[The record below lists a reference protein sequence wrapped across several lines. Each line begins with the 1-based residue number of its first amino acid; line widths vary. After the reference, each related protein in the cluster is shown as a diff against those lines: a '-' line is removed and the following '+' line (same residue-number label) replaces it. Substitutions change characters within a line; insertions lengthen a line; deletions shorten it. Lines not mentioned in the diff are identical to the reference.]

1 MTESRFQ
8 LLEKDKRLSESKL
21 WQLLEKFYRKAGL
34 DAWLQLPF
42 YATSNA
48 FIAEQ
53 YAELVVAFLLDLAP
67 DLNPDQP
74 VYILEM
80 AAGSGY
86 FGFLC
91 LQALRRRLHCFPAL
105 KPFSVVYVMSDFS
118 EKNLKAWEQSPQ
130 LAPYAQAGQLDFA
143 LFKPESQSKFKLKRA
158 GRVVKPGSLANPL
171 IAFANYFFDSIRQDY
186 FQIQNGVFQE
196 ALISLVHEWNPEP
209 PNFEQIHLRD
219 RYIPLKEPRY
229 AEARLNALLES
240 YRREA
245 PELSLLFPIGAF
257 RVLTQLE
264 KLSPLGLMLI
274 STDKGFHD
282 PAYLQGLRPV
292 PFTPHSGVFSYM
304 VNYHAL
310 ARYFRQA
317 GGLAH
322 ATQEYYSLTSLV
334 GITPLAQT
342 NPLAQT
348 HYCLQER
355 FERQNPIKSL
365 FILLELFKSKDLLAE
380 VELKERYLM
389 AMAAIQTACYDV
401 YYFLVLAPHLAEA
414 LTRVGLDYLEDDLPG
429 LLKLVEAQLY
439 DGVSGFNQ
447 AYEWLRHLYY
457 ELSQLDDCLRINAR
471 ILARLGP
478 DYKTAYYAAAVAEL
492 NQHFEL
498 ALAGYIQALND
509 NPDDEL
515 AQAGRM
521 RMVAQMGEGQDPGA
535 I

>member
-21 WQLLEKFYRKAGL
+21 WQMLENYYQHAGL

-67 DLNPDQP
+67 DLNPQEP
-74 VYILEM
+74 VYILEL

-91 LQALRRRLHCFPAL
+91 LQALQRRLRCFSAL
-105 KPFSVVYVMSDFS
+105 NPFSVVYVMTDFS

-143 LFKPESQSKFKLKRA
+143 LFKPESQAKFKLKRA
-158 GRVVKPGSLANPL
+158 GRVVKAGSLANPL

-186 FQIQNGVFQE
+186 FQIENGEIQE
-196 ALISLVHEWNPEP
+196 ALVSLVHELKPDLNRPKSP
-209 PNFEQIHLRD
+209 PSFAQIHVNE

-229 AEARLNALLES
+229 AEARWNQLLES
-240 YRREA
+240 YRTEA
-245 PELSLLFPIGAF
+245 PELSLLFPIGALM
-257 RVLTQLE
+257 VLTQLE
-264 KLSPLGLMLI
+264 KISPAGLMLI

-317 GGLAH
+317 GGLAQG
-322 ATQEYYSLTSLV
+322 TQEYYSLTSLV
-334 GITPLAQT
+334 GMAPLAKS
-342 NPLAQT
+342 NPLPQT

-355 FERQNPIKSL
+355 FVRQNPIKSL
-365 FILLELFKSKDLLAE
+365 FILLELFKSKDLLAG
-380 VELKERYLM
+380 VEIKERYLM
-389 AMAAIQTACYDV
+389 AMAAIQTACFDI

-414 LTRVGLDYLEDDLPG
+414 LTGLGPDYLEDDLPG
-429 LLKLVEAQLY
+429 LLKQVETRLY
-439 DGVSGFNQ
+439 DLVAGFDS

-457 ELSQLDDCLRINAR
+457 ELGQLDDSLRLNAR
-471 ILARLGP
+471 ILARSGP
-478 DYKTAYYAAAVAEL
+478 DFKTAYYAAAVAEL
-492 NQHFEL
+492 QGRFGE
-498 ALAGYIQALND
+498 ALQGYTQALLH
-509 NPDDEL
+509 NPQDEM
-515 AQAGRM
+515 AQAGLQ
-521 RMVAQMGEGQDPGA
+521 RMVAKIGA
-535 I
+535 

>member
-1 MTESRFQ
+1 MTDSRFQ

-21 WQLLEKFYRKAGL
+21 WPMLENFYQKAGL
-34 DAWLQLPF
+34 EAWLQLPF

-67 DLNPDQP
+67 DLNPQEP
-74 VYILEM
+74 VYVLEL

-91 LQALRRRLHCFPAL
+91 LQALRRRLRSFRSL
-105 KPFSVVYVMSDFS
+105 NPFSVVYVMSDFS

-130 LAPYAQAGQLDFA
+130 WAPYAQAGQLDFA
-143 LFKPESQSKFKLKRA
+143 LFKPESQAKLKLKRA
-158 GRVVKPGSLANPL
+158 GRVVKAGSLANPL

-186 FQIQNGVFQE
+186 FQIENGVFQE
-196 ALISLVHEWNPEP
+196 ALISLVHELNPDLNTPKSP
-209 PNFEQIHLRD
+209 PSFEQIHLHE
-219 RYIPLKEPRY
+219 RYLPLKEPRY
-229 AEARLNALLES
+229 AEARLNQLLES
-240 YRREA
+240 YRTEA
-245 PELSLLFPIGAF
+245 PELSLLFPIGALK
-257 RVLTQLE
+257 VLTQLE
-264 KLSPLGLMLI
+264 KLSPAGLMLI

-310 ARYFRQA
+310 ARYFSQA

-334 GITPLAQT
+334 GITQLAQS

-348 HYCLQER
+348 QYCLQER

-365 FILLELFKSKDLLAE
+365 FILLELFKSKDLLAC

-401 YYFLVLAPHLAEA
+401 YYFLLLAPHLAEA
-414 LTRVGLDYLEDDLPG
+414 LTSVGPDYLEDDLPG
-429 LLKLVEAQLY
+429 LLKQVEAQLY

-471 ILARLGP
+471 IVARSGP

-492 NQHFEL
+492 NQHF
-498 ALAGYIQALND
+498 AQALQGYTQALHY
-509 NPDDEL
+509 NPQDEL
-515 AQAGRM
+515 AQAGLQ
-521 RMVAQMGEGQDPGA
+521 RMVGLLGP
-535 I
+535 

>member
-1 MTESRFQ
+1 VTESRFQ

-21 WQLLEKFYRKAGL
+21 WILLEKFYQRAGL

-53 YAELVVAFLLDLAP
+53 YAELVLAFLLDLAP
-67 DLNPDQP
+67 DLNPQAP
-74 VYILEM
+74 VYILEL

-86 FGFLC
+86 FSFLC
-91 LQALRRRLHCFPAL
+91 LQALERKLRCFPAL
-105 KPFSVVYVMSDFS
+105 SRLSVVYVMSDFS
-118 EKNLKAWEQSPQ
+118 QKNLKAWGQSPQ
-130 LAPYAQAGQLDFA
+130 LAPFVQSGRLDFA
-143 LFKPESQSKFKLKRA
+143 LFKPESQTKFKLLCSRQVI
-158 GRVVKPGSLANPL
+158 RVGSLANPL

-186 FQIQNGVFQE
+186 FQIANGQIQE
-196 ALISLVHEWNPEP
+196 ALVSLVHEPEP
-209 PNFEQIHLRD
+209 DHPHAPPRFERIHLRD
-219 RYIPLKEPRY
+219 RYCPLKQPRY
-229 AEARLNALLES
+229 AEPRLNALLET
-240 YRREA
+240 YRKEA
-245 PELSLLFPIGAF
+245 PELSLLFPTGAF
-257 RVLTQLE
+257 QVLNQLE
-264 KLSPLGLMLI
+264 KLSPQGLMLI

-310 ARYFRQA
+310 ARYFSQA

-334 GITPLAQT
+334 GITPLAQS
-342 NPLAQT
+342 NPLPQT

-380 VELKERYLM
+380 IELKERYLM

-401 YYFLVLAPHLAEA
+401 YYFLVLAPYLAEA
-414 LTRVGLDYLEDDLPG
+414 LTGVGLDYLEDDLPG
-429 LLKLVEAQLY
+429 LLKQVEAQLY
-439 DGVSGFNQ
+439 DGVAGFDS

-457 ELSQLDDCLRINAR
+457 ELGQLDDCLRLNAR
-471 ILARLGP
+471 ILARTGP
-478 DYKTAYYAAAVAEL
+478 DFKTAYYAAAVAEL
-492 NQHFEL
+492 QEGFAE
-498 ALAGYIQALND
+498 ALQGYTQALLH
-509 NPDDEL
+509 NPQDEL
-515 AQAGRM
+515 AQAGLQ
-521 RMVAQMGEGQDPGA
+521 RMVAQLGD
-535 I
+535 